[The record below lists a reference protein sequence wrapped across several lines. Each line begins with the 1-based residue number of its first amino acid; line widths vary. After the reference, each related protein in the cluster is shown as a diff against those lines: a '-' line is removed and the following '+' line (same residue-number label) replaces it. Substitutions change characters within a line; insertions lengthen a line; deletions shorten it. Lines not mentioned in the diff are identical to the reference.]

1 MPEDSV
7 YEPLFV
13 GAEGKKSIGY
23 RPDNT
28 GDNISAQNPC
38 FCELTGLYFAW
49 KNITCDALGLVHY
62 RRHFTVKSR
71 RYRRTHK
78 KIDCV
83 LTREEAEERMKMYDV
98 VVPKKR
104 KYYIETL
111 YSHYAHTFSK
121 EHLDMT
127 EKIIVEKFPRYEMAL
142 QTVYHRT
149 WGYMFNMFLMKKE
162 LVEDYCNFLF
172 PILFELQ
179 NRLDIQD
186 MTDFEK
192 RLFGRVS
199 EILFNVWLLNK
210 QETIK
215 LLEIPQMDMEN
226 VNWVKKGSAF
236 LTAKFFGKKYKKSF

>member
-1 MPEDSV
+1 
-7 YEPLFV
+7 
-13 GAEGKKSIGY
+13 
-23 RPDNT
+23 
-28 GDNISAQNPC
+28 
-38 FCELTGLYFAW
+38 
-49 KNITCDALGLVHY
+49 
-62 RRHFTVKSR
+62 
-71 RYRRTHK
+71 
-78 KIDCV
+78 
-83 LTREEAEERMKMYDV
+83 
-98 VVPKKR
+98 
-104 KYYIETL
+104 
-111 YSHYAHTFSK
+111 
-121 EHLDMT
+121 
-127 EKIIVEKFPRYEMAL
+127 
-142 QTVYHRT
+142 
-149 WGYMFNMFLMKKE
+149 MFLMKKE